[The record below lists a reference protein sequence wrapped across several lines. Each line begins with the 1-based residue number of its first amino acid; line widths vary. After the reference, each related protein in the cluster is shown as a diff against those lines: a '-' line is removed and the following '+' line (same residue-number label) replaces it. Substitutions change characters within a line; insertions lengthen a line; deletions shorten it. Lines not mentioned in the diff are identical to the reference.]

1 MARLTASQVKYLTEP
16 GRHRADPTLYLVV
29 QPSGS
34 KSWVQRLTIDGH
46 RRDIGLGGYP
56 IVGLAE
62 ARTKA
67 LENRHLVATGRDPR
81 ADKRRRDTPTF
92 REAAIADHKARR
104 AKWRNESHAAEWLRS
119 LERYAFTILGPMPV
133 HRIQQADVL
142 RVLEPFWTKKP
153 ETARRVRQRIRAVL
167 AWAQAH
173 GYIDNNPADARIDP
187 ALPPMPKVKAH
198 YRALHYRDVSAALA
212 TIDACGASPAAKW
225 CLRFVVLTATR
236 SGEARGARWSEID
249 DDTLQWRIPA
259 ARTKTGAEHRVALS
273 DQAIAVLKQ
282 ARALDD
288 GSGLVF
294 PSPAKPG
301 HPLSDMALTKVL
313 RDNGLAEQATVHG
326 FRSSF
331 KTWSLEATDTPTAV
345 VEMAMAHTVGDD
357 VEQAYIRTDLYE
369 RRAELMQAWATYVTG
384 ESRHEP

>member
-1 MARLTASQVKYLTEP
+1 MAKLTASQVKYLTAP

-34 KSWVQRLTIDGH
+34 KSWVQRLTIDGR

-56 IVGLAE
+56 KIGLAD
-62 ARTKA
+62 ARAKA
-67 LENRHLVATGRDPR
+67 LENRLLVATGRDPL

-92 REAAIADHKARR
+92 REAALADHATRR
-104 AKWRNESHAAEWLRS
+104 AKWRNKSHAAEWLRS
-119 LERYAFTILGPMPV
+119 LERYAFANLGQIPV

-142 RVLEPFWTKKP
+142 RVLEPFWTTKP

-173 GYIDNNPADARIDP
+173 NYIDNNPADSRIDP

-198 YRALHYRDVSAALA
+198 LRALDYRDVPAALA
-212 TIDACGASPAAKW
+212 TIDASGASTAARL
-225 CLRFVVLTATR
+225 CLRFLVLTVAR
-236 SGEARGARWSEID
+236 SGEARMARWSEID
-249 DDTLQWRIPA
+249 DGTGQWRIPGD
-259 ARTKTGAEHRVALS
+259 RTKTEAEHRVPLS
-273 DQAIAVLKQ
+273 PQASAVLQQ

-288 GSGLVF
+288 GSGLIF

-301 HPLSDMALTKVL
+301 HPLSNMALPKVL
-313 RDNGLAEQATVHG
+313 RDNGLAEQTTVHG

-331 KTWSLEATDTPTAV
+331 KTWSLEATDTPNAV

-369 RRAELMQAWATYVTG
+369 RRAELLQAWAIHASG
-384 ESRHEP
+384 N